1 MKRPNDGRQ
10 LGLEFDREA
19 YYPVPKAPPSVA
31 GSLEYAPELCGIL
44 SLALKDCPDSRAVVA
59 AKMSDL
65 TGQQITEAM
74 LNAWTSPAHDRH
86 RFPFEFAGAFEEAT
100 GTTCLQELL
109 ARKRG
114 CKVLAGRQVL
124 EAELGNIERSIVE
137 LTNKRK
143 RIRKQFSGG
152 KS

>member
-1 MKRPNDGRQ
+1 MKPHKDGRQ

-19 YYPVPKAPPSVA
+19 YYPVPKAPPSIA
-31 GSLEYAPELCGIL
+31 GSLEYAYELCGIL
-44 SLALKDCPDSRAVVA
+44 SRALKDCPDSRAVVA

-65 TGQQITEAM
+65 TGEQISEAM
-74 LNAWTSPAHDRH
+74 INAWTSPAHDRH
-86 RFPFEFAGAFEEAT
+86 RFPFEFAGAFEAAT

-124 EAELGNIERSIVE
+124 EAELGNIQRTIFE
-137 LTNKRK
+137 LNSKKK
-143 RIRKQFSGG
+143 RIQKQFSGG
-152 KS
+152 R